1 MEFILTSDSG
11 IANNVSVSTSSTSAQ
26 SLGAHSGPIDVVFQ
40 AVDVGVYL
48 RFGGSAVAACSATN
62 SLCYIPAG
70 QAMGLTV
77 RPGSGTQGQGY
88 FTALGGAS
96 GTLKWW
102 LT

>member
-1 MEFILTSDSG
+1 MADFIITSTSG
-11 IANNVSVSTSSTSAQ
+11 IANNVSVSTASTAAQ
-26 SLGAHSGPIDVVFQ
+26 ALGTGDAQMDVVFQ

-48 RFGGSAVAACSATN
+48 RFGASGVAAASAAN

-70 QAMGLTV
+70 QVGCLTV
-77 RPGSGTQGQGY
+77 RPGQTH

-102 LT
+102 LG